1 MNYYALCF
9 VISSLSLIGVLRYSI
24 FLGFQLLPIYISIVI
39 KYPIIKEILSEQSF
53 LGEINST
60 FFNDNTL
67 LSGTILFFS
76 YSLGIIWFYF
86 KNKNYNKYLSL
97 FLKKICVKNFNK
109 SIPSY
114 NLIADILFLFTLFFL
129 IFFYGNNWLINV
141 RTTGSGTA
149 LGSFGRFLF
158 GSLFICSLFKSFIF
172 SNALIKY
179 NLNPSLIRFEQ
190 SLKIIKYYLDTF
202 ITFIVLNFAGYRG
215 ASINAFLIR
224 ILPAID
230 LTEVNKGKKA
240 FKFLFLTLII
250 ISLASLKRI
259 ITSGFNPEL
268 LFKIGA
274 QADYIEVLSHVNNLL
289 NQNIAIPLISLLNY
303 IPGAFF
309 GVQNRFSLELLTPTD
324 IIISEILGDTYINLG
339 MGFNVGTIHVLYFV
353 FGFIISLFLIF
364 YMGILSGNLSK
375 ILFDNQF
382 DPLIKPIVFFML
394 NLTINLGATRFL
406 LFSIFF
412 FFLVRGL
419 ETFIFKKYTEFL

>member
-1 MNYYALCF
+1 MA
-9 VISSLSLIGVLRYSI
+9 I
-24 FLGFQLLPIYISIVI
+24 
-39 KYPIIKEILSEQSF
+39 
-53 LGEINST
+53 
-60 FFNDNTL
+60 
-67 LSGTILFFS
+67 
-76 YSLGIIWFYF
+76 
-86 KNKNYNKYLSL
+86 
-97 FLKKICVKNFNK
+97 
-109 SIPSY
+109 
-114 NLIADILFLFTLFFL
+114 
-129 IFFYGNNWLINV
+129 
-141 RTTGSGTA
+141 
-149 LGSFGRFLF
+149 LF

-259 ITSGFNPEL
+259 ITSRFNPEL

-289 NQNIAIPLISLLNY
+289 NQNIVIPLISLLNY
-303 IPGAFF
+303 IPGAFL
-309 GVQNRFSLELLTPTD
+309 GVQNRFSLKLLTPTD
-324 IIISEILGDTYINLG
+324 VIISETLGDTYINLG

-353 FGFIISLFLIF
+353 FGFIISLF
-364 YMGILSGNLSK
+364 
-375 ILFDNQF
+375 
-382 DPLIKPIVFFML
+382 
-394 NLTINLGATRFL
+394 
-406 LFSIFF
+406 
-412 FFLVRGL
+412 
-419 ETFIFKKYTEFL
+419 